1 MKSIE
6 DHIEYDKKIADDP
19 QANPAAR
26 RHAKRTG
33 SKVKYGMGSK
43 GGGGNELSGNKPRAS
58 NRQPSAS
65 RRKPGY

>member
-1 MKSIE
+1 MPEVDGKHYPYTLDGE
-6 DHIEYDKKIADDP
+6 A
-19 QANPAAR
+19 AAR

-33 SKVKYGMGSK
+33 SKVKHGMGSK